1 MHSHAPTATTATNAS
16 SRTMWSQPLFCR
28 AKIIGLYLVCL
39 GKGKEASYWE
49 PVAFKPAC
57 PTPTNFAPLPSNVAN
72 VWDLFYK
79 LHKDAFFKD
88 RHYFAKE
95 HLRLCSSLQPASVNS
110 TFASKKR
117 RVVRILDFGCG
128 VGNSIIPL
136 LETTC
141 SSEVQVEYLGLDIS
155 PHAVGL
161 LTTRLQAFPDHHLHC
176 MALDLRDA
184 NKWNLIM
191 QDFFHTVPNPQH
203 NEGKFDF
210 CLMIFTL
217 SAFEPID
224 MQPAAKRVGKV
235 LNGVLCFRDYSVGDM
250 AMERFSNAQHV
261 GRNLYQRQDGTLSF
275 FFSPAGLIA
284 MLTGVGMRCDWV
296 KTLHRTIENRATQ
309 TVMKR
314 SWLGAE
320 FAN

>member
-1 MHSHAPTATTATNAS
+1 M
-16 SRTMWSQPLFCR
+16 
-28 AKIIGLYLVCL
+28 IGLYAVCL

-57 PTPTNFAPLPSNVAN
+57 STPTSFAPLPSNAGN
-72 VWDLFYK
+72 VWDSFYK

-95 HLRLCSSLQPASVNS
+95 HLRLCSSLQSDNS
-110 TFASKKR
+110 PSIKQR
-117 RVVRILDFGCG
+117 RIVRILDFGCG

-141 SSEVQVEYLGLDIS
+141 SVEVQVEYLGLDIS

-161 LTTRLQAFPDHHLHC
+161 LATRLQAFPDHHLRC
-176 MALDLRDA
+176 AALDLRDGDG
-184 NKWNLIM
+184 WDLVV
-191 QDFFHTVPNPQH
+191 QDFLRAVPNPQH
-203 NEGKFDF
+203 NPGRFDF

-217 SAFEPID
+217 SALEPID
-224 MQPAAKRVGKV
+224 MQPAAQRVSEV

-250 AMERFSNAQHV
+250 AMERFSGAQHV
-261 GRNLYQRQDGTLSF
+261 GRHLYQRQDGTLSF
-275 FFSPAGLIA
+275 FFSQAGLIS
-284 MLTGVGMRCDWV
+284 MLSAVGMRCDWV
-296 KTLHRTIENRATQ
+296 KSLHRTMENRATGA
-309 TVMKR
+309 VMKR

-320 FAN
+320 FGNYRRY